1 MNDFSQFLYTRRKA
15 LGLTQQNIA
24 DKLNITNKAV
34 SKWESGECF
43 PETAQLVALADILE
57 CSVDELLRG
66 RFAEKETAISAEEN
80 AQKNLTESPQ
90 NTGMPRPLRLWQG
103 LCIGVGVALV
113 LFGVVA
119 LLLIVALKGE
129 TEQNELL
136 GVAVM
141 FAFFAVAVF
150 LFVFAGVSHGVTDV
164 VEQDKKPQA
173 KLCAL
178 GLGVGVGFIIASII
192 FVLLLP
198 EILGVAI
205 MLSVMALGVAVIVF
219 SGVGISRF
227 NLPKEDEKES
237 PWSGVIMMIATVVF
251 LLCGFL
257 WGKWHPAW
265 VVFPVGGILCGIVE
279 TVIHAFKNK

>member
-66 RFAEKETAISAEEN
+66 RFSDKETAIAVDEN
-80 AQKNLTESPQ
+80 VPQ

-103 LCIGVGVALV
+103 LCIGVGVALI

-119 LLLIVALKGE
+119 LLLIVSLKGE
-129 TEQNELL
+129 TERNELL

-141 FAFFAVAVF
+141 FVFFAVAVF
-150 LFVFAGVSHGVTDV
+150 LFVFAGVSHDVTDV

-178 GLGVGVGFIIASII
+178 GLSLGVGGIIASII
-192 FVLLLP
+192 CVLLLP

-219 SGVGISRF
+219 SGIGISRF
-227 NLPKEDEKES
+227 NLPKEEEKDS
-237 PWSGVIMMIATVVF
+237 PWSGVIMMMATVVF

-257 WGKWHPAW
+257 WNKWHPAW

-279 TVIHAFKNK
+279 TVIRVFKNK